1 MSKILEELEELFK
14 SETIK
19 PSFEIVHVILAIF
32 IFGENRD
39 GIGRYRLEK
48 ELLIGSGTSKS
59 LIKRLNKNINF
70 ISVLDEN
77 IRKGH
82 VLTKEGLDFMEKI
95 KQIIPF
101 IREGD
106 LSILQE
112 TIIDMENNKVCFCQV
127 KNYGD
132 KLTNGIEQRD
142 AAIKVGGLGATCLVY
157 DGKQLVFPSGYNVNT
172 ERADSIVNESV
183 YEYFKREINK
193 LDSKLEPNDVLII
206 GLGENFESAR
216 LATVNA
222 ALTLF

>member
-32 IFGENRD
+32 IFGDNRD

-70 ISVLDEN
+70 ISVLNDN

-82 VLTKEGLDFMEKI
+82 VLTKAGLIFMEKI
-95 KQIIPF
+95 KQIIPL
-101 IREGD
+101 IKEGD

-127 KNYGD
+127 KNLGD

-142 AAIKVGGLGATCLVY
+142 AAIKIGGIGATCLLY
-157 DGKQLVFPSGYNVNT
+157 NGKDLIFPSHLLS
-172 ERADSIVNESV
+172 ENEKKQVKVEDDVFDYISTH
-183 YEYFKREINK
+183 
-193 LDSKLEPNDVLII
+193 LSKKSFELNENDVIVI
-206 GLGENFESAR
+206 GIGENSEKAR
-216 LATVNA
+216 LAALNA
-222 ALTLF
+222 SLTLI